1 MSQTGTLAFSLGEY
15 RNNETVGEFVQ
26 EELNQYR
33 HEYYNQDAPSVSDA
47 VYDRLYDE
55 LELWEKD
62 TGIILSNSPTQ
73 TVGYKA
79 VSSLEK
85 VRHDIPLLSLA
96 KTKAVSDLA
105 SFLKGHAALL
115 MLKLDGLTVKLVYE
129 GGKLVEGSTRG
140 DGDEGELITHN
151 ISAFRNVPL
160 SIPYKGRLVITGEG
174 FIHKSDFER
183 LKDTLTGSDGKPYR
197 NARNLAAG
205 SIRCLDANICK
216 EREISFFA
224 FNILEGM
231 DEFEDSRDSRSGLLS
246 ILAEF
251 GFEVCPAVY
260 IPPDAKADHIASKIQ
275 KMAELADTWDIP
287 IDGMVLRFNSFSYS
301 ASLGRTGHHYNDG
314 IAFKFEDDTYETVF
328 RRVEWQTGRS
338 GEIAPVAVFDTVEI
352 DGCEVSRASLHNLT
366 FIKGLELHPGCRIL
380 VSKRN
385 MIIPH
390 VEENLDR
397 GDYQDMTP
405 QTCPCCGQPTR
416 THSRAG
422 DKGRMVE
429 TLHCDNPGCGSR
441 ILQKFVHFAEKKAM
455 NIRGL
460 SEATLDQLIR
470 LGALKGYQDL
480 YHLDRYR
487 DEIIALEGFG
497 EKSYENL
504 IASINE
510 SRSTTF
516 VRFVVAMDI
525 PLIGRTASRILD
537 RHFHG
542 SLRELRLAALDRF
555 DFTCLEGIGDIMSS
569 NLHKWFRNSDHLLL
583 WGSLQKELHF
593 ENGLDAE
600 ASREENN
607 MNKTTNNTFAGCTIV
622 ATGKLEN
629 FTRDGI
635 NAKIISLGATP
646 GSSVTKKTD
655 YLICGEKAGS
665 KLAKAQQLGVKIL
678 TEQQFLE
685 MLSA

>member
-1 MSQTGTLAFSLGEY
+1 MSQKTERIHQL
-15 RNNETVGEFVQ
+15 VDK
-26 EELNQYR
+26 LNQYR
-33 HEYYNQDAPSVSDA
+33 DEYYNKNASSVSDA
-47 VYDRLYDE
+47 VYDHLYDE
-55 LELWEKD
+55 LERMEKE

-79 VSSLEK
+79 VSILKK
-85 VRHDIPLLSLA
+85 VHHRIPLLSLD
-96 KTKAVSDLA
+96 KTKLISDLV
-105 SFLKGHAALL
+105 SFVKDHAALL
-115 MLKLDGLTVKLVYE
+115 MLKLDGLTVKLVYKD
-129 GGKLVEGSTRG
+129 GKLVEGSTRG

-151 ISAFRNVPL
+151 IAAFRNVPL
-160 SIPYKGRLVITGEG
+160 SIPFKGHLELSGEG

-183 LKDTLTGSDGKPYR
+183 LKDTLIGSDGKPYR
-197 NARNLAAG
+197 NARNLASG
-205 SIRCLDANICK
+205 SIRCLDASICK

-231 DEFEDSRDSRSGLLS
+231 DGFGDIQDSRSALLLS
-246 ILAEF
+246 MIDHGFGICPFVPIPAGATAEEIEKQIQNLQELAE
-251 GFEVCPAVY
+251 
-260 IPPDAKADHIASKIQ
+260 IS
-275 KMAELADTWDIP
+275 DIP
-287 IDGMVLRFNSFSYS
+287 IDGMVLRYDNLSYS

-328 RRVEWQTGRS
+328 RSIEWQTGRS
-338 GEIAPVAVFDTVEI
+338 GEIAPVAMFDTVEI

-397 GDYQDMTP
+397 GNYQDMTP
-405 QTCPCCGQPTR
+405 QICPCCGQPTR
-416 THSRAG
+416 TYSRAG
-422 DKGRMVE
+422 DKGRIVE
-429 TLHCDNPGCGSR
+429 TLHCDNPECGSR
-441 ILQKFVHFAEKKAM
+441 VLQRFVHFTEKKAM

-460 SEATLDQLIR
+460 SEATLDQLIQ
-470 LGALKGYQDL
+470 LGALKTYQDL

-487 DEIIALEGFG
+487 DEIIEMEGFG

-504 IASINE
+504 IASVNE
-510 SRSTTF
+510 SRNTTF
-516 VRFVVAMDI
+516 VRYLVAMDI

-537 RHFHG
+537 GHFHG
-542 SLRELRLAALDRF
+542 NLRELELAALNRF

-569 NLHKWFRNSDHLLL
+569 NIHEWFRNSDHLLL
-583 WGSLQKELHF
+583 WRGLQKELHF
-593 ENGLDAE
+593 ENGLDAK
-600 ASREENN
+600 ASGEENN
-607 MNKTTNNTFAGCTIV
+607 MNETNNNTFSGCTIV

-678 TEQQFLE
+678 TEQEF
-685 MLSA
+685 MDMIAS

>member
-1 MSQTGTLAFSLGEY
+1 MSQKTERIHQL
-15 RNNETVGEFVQ
+15 VDK
-26 EELNQYR
+26 LNQYR
-33 HEYYNQDAPSVSDA
+33 DEYYNKNAPSVSDA
-47 VYDRLYDE
+47 VYDHLYDE
-55 LELWEKD
+55 LERMEKE

-79 VSSLEK
+79 VSSLKK
-85 VRHDIPLLSLA
+85 VRHRIPLLSLD
-96 KTKAVSDLA
+96 KTKLISDLV
-105 SFLKGHAALL
+105 SFVKDHAALL

-129 GGKLVEGSTRG
+129 DGKLVEGSTRG

-151 ISAFRNVPL
+151 IAAFRNAPL
-160 SIPYKGRLVITGEG
+160 SIPFKGHLELSGEG

-183 LKDTLTGSDGKPYR
+183 LKDTLVGSDGKPYR
-197 NARNLAAG
+197 NARNLASG
-205 SIRCLDANICK
+205 SIRCLDACICK

-231 DEFEDSRDSRSGLLS
+231 DGFCDIRDSRSALLLS
-246 ILAEF
+246 MIDHGFGICPFVPIPAGATAEEIEKQIQNLQELAE
-251 GFEVCPAVY
+251 
-260 IPPDAKADHIASKIQ
+260 IS
-275 KMAELADTWDIP
+275 DIP
-287 IDGMVLRFNSFSYS
+287 IDGMVLRYDSLSYS

-314 IAFKFEDDTYETVF
+314 IAFKFEDNTYETVF
-328 RRVEWQTGRS
+328 RSIEWQTGRS
-338 GEIAPVAVFDTVEI
+338 GEIAPVALFDTVEI

-397 GDYQDMTP
+397 GNYQDMTP
-405 QTCPCCGQPTR
+405 QICPCCGQPTR
-416 THSRAG
+416 TYSRAG
-422 DKGRMVE
+422 DKGRIVE
-429 TLHCDNPGCGSR
+429 TLHCDNPECGSR
-441 ILQKFVHFAEKKAM
+441 VLQRFVHFAEKKAM

-460 SEATLDQLIR
+460 SEATLDQLIQ
-470 LGALKGYQDL
+470 LGALKTYQDL

-487 DEIIALEGFG
+487 DEIIEMEGFG

-537 RHFHG
+537 GHFHG
-542 SLRELRLAALDRF
+542 NLRELELTALDRF
-555 DFTCLEGIGDIMSS
+555 DFICLEGIGDIMSS
-569 NLHKWFRNSDHLLL
+569 NIHEWFRNSDHLLL
-583 WGSLQKELHF
+583 WRGLQKELHF
-593 ENGLDAE
+593 ENGLDAK
-600 ASREENN
+600 ASGEENN
-607 MNKTTNNTFAGCTIV
+607 MNGTNNNTFAGCTIV

-635 NAKIISLGATP
+635 NARIISLGATP

-655 YLICGEKAGS
+655 YLICGEKAGN
-665 KLAKAQQLGVKIL
+665 KLAKAQQLGITVL

-685 MLSA
+685 MISA

>member
-1 MSQTGTLAFSLGEY
+1 MSQTTE
-15 RNNETVGEFVQ
+15 RIH
-26 EELNQYR
+26 ELVEKLNRYR
-33 HEYYNQDAPSVSDA
+33 HEYYNEDAPSVSDA
-47 VYDRLYDE
+47 VYDHLYDE
-55 LELWEKD
+55 LARAEKE

-85 VRHDIPLLSLA
+85 VRHRIPLLSLD
-96 KTKAVSDLA
+96 KTKLVSDLV
-105 SFLKGHAALL
+105 SFVKDHAALL

-129 GGKLVEGSTRG
+129 DGKLLQGSTRG

-160 SIPYKGRLVITGEG
+160 SIPYKGHLELSGEG

-197 NARNLAAG
+197 NARNLASG
-205 SIRCLDANICK
+205 SIRCLDANTCK
-216 EREISFFA
+216 EREVSFFA

-231 DEFEDSRDSRSGLLS
+231 DNFPDIQDSRSSLLLS
-246 ILAEF
+246 MIDYGFGICPFVPVPAGASAEEIEKQIQNLQELAETKACRA
-251 GFEVCPAVY
+251 GF
-260 IPPDAKADHIASKIQ
+260 
-275 KMAELADTWDIP
+275 DIP
-287 IDGMVLRFNSFSYS
+287 IDGMVMRYDSLSYS
-301 ASLGRTGHHYNDG
+301 ESLGRTGHHYNDG

-328 RRVEWQTGRS
+328 QSIEWQTGRS
-338 GEIAPVAVFDTVEI
+338 GEIAPVALFDTVEI
-352 DGCEVSRASLHNLT
+352 DGCEGSRASLHNLT
-366 FIKGLELHPGCRIL
+366 FIKNLELHPGCRIL

-397 GDYQDMTP
+397 GQYQDMVP

-416 THSRAG
+416 IYSRTG
-422 DKGRMVE
+422 DKGRIVE
-429 TLHCDNPGCGSR
+429 TLHCDNPECGSR
-441 ILQKFVHFAEKKAM
+441 VLQRFVHFAEKKAM

-460 SEATLDQLIR
+460 SEATLDQLIQ
-470 LGALKGYQDL
+470 LGALKSYQDL

-487 DEIIALEGFG
+487 EEIIALEGFG

-510 SRSTTF
+510 SRCTTF

-569 NLHKWFRNSDHLLL
+569 SLHEWFRNPDHLLL

-600 ASREENN
+600 ASGEENN
-607 MNKTTNNTFAGCTIV
+607 MNKTMNSTFAGCTIV

-665 KLAKAQQLGVKIL
+665 KLAKAQQLGIKIL
-678 TEQQFLE
+678 TEQEFLD
-685 MLSA
+685 MIAS

>member
-1 MSQTGTLAFSLGEY
+1 MSQTTERIHEL
-15 RNNETVGEFVQ
+15 VDK
-26 EELNQYR
+26 LNQYR
-33 HEYYNQDAPSVSDA
+33 DEYYNRNAPSVSDA
-47 VYDRLYDE
+47 VYDHLYDE
-55 LELWEKD
+55 LGHLEKES
-62 TGIILSNSPTQ
+62 GIILSNSPTQ

-79 VSSLEK
+79 VSSLKK
-85 VRHDIPLLSLA
+85 VRHPIPLLSLD
-96 KTKAVSDLA
+96 KTKMMSELA
-105 SFLKGHAALL
+105 AFLKKHAALL

-129 GGKLVEGSTRG
+129 DGKLVEGSTRG

-151 ISAFRNVPL
+151 VSAFRNVPL
-160 SIPYKGRLVITGEG
+160 SIPYKERLVITGEG

-231 DEFEDSRDSRSGLLS
+231 EEFEDIRDSRSNMLLS
-246 ILAEF
+246 LSEYGFGICPFLPVSPNESAEGIETKIKTLTDLAE
-251 GFEVCPAVY
+251 
-260 IPPDAKADHIASKIQ
+260 IS
-275 KMAELADTWDIP
+275 DIP
-287 IDGMVLRFNSFSYS
+287 IDGMVLRFDSFSYS

-328 RRVEWQTGRS
+328 RSIEWQTGRS
-338 GEIAPVAVFDTVEI
+338 GEIAPVAVFDPVEI
-352 DGCEVSRASLHNLT
+352 DGCIVTRASLHNLS
-366 FIKGLELHPGCRIL
+366 FIKELELHPGCRIL
-380 VSKRN
+380 ICKRN

-397 GDYQDMTP
+397 GAYADMVP
-405 QTCPCCGQPTR
+405 KTCPCCGQPTR
-416 THSRAG
+416 IYSRAG
-422 DKGRMVE
+422 DRGRIVE
-429 TLHCDNPGCGSR
+429 TLHCDNPECGSR
-441 ILQKFVHFAEKKAM
+441 ILQRFVHFAEKKAM

-470 LGALKGYQDL
+470 IGALKGYQDL

-487 DEIIALEGFG
+487 DEITALEGFG

-510 SRSTTF
+510 SRNTTF

-525 PLIGRTASRILD
+525 PLIGRTASRILEG
-537 RHFHG
+537 HFHG
-542 SLRELRLAALDRF
+542 NLRDLELAALDRF
-555 DFTCLEGIGDIMSS
+555 DFTCLEGIGSVMSS
-569 NLHKWFRNSDHLLL
+569 NIHEWFRNSDHILL
-583 WGSLQKELHF
+583 WRNLQKELHF
-593 ENGLDAE
+593 DNGLDAQ
-600 ASREENN
+600 ASGEENN
-607 MNKTTNNTFAGCTIV
+607 MTNNSTFAGCTIV

-665 KLAKAQQLGVKIL
+665 KLAKAQQLGVRVL
-678 TEQQFLE
+678 TEQEFLD
-685 MLSA
+685 MIAS

>member
-1 MSQTGTLAFSLGEY
+1 MPRRIY
-15 RNNETVGEFVQ
+15 
-26 EELNQYR
+26 
-33 HEYYNQDAPSVSDA
+33 PSG
-47 VYDRLYDE
+47 R
-55 LELWEKD
+55 
-62 TGIILSNSPTQ
+62 
-73 TVGYKA
+73 
-79 VSSLEK
+79 
-85 VRHDIPLLSLA
+85 
-96 KTKAVSDLA
+96 
-105 SFLKGHAALL
+105 KG
-115 MLKLDGLTVKLVYE
+115 G
-129 GGKLVEGSTRG
+129 
-140 DGDEGELITHN
+140 
-151 ISAFRNVPL
+151 
-160 SIPYKGRLVITGEG
+160 
-174 FIHKSDFER
+174 
-183 LKDTLTGSDGKPYR
+183 
-197 NARNLAAG
+197 
-205 SIRCLDANICK
+205 
-216 EREISFFA
+216 
-224 FNILEGM
+224 
-231 DEFEDSRDSRSGLLS
+231 
-246 ILAEF
+246 
-251 GFEVCPAVY
+251 
-260 IPPDAKADHIASKIQ
+260 HIASKIQ

-352 DGCEVSRASLHNLT
+352 DGCEVTRTSLHNLT

-416 THSRAG
+416 IHSRAG
-422 DKGRMVE
+422 DKGRLIE
-429 TLHCDNPGCGSR
+429 TLHCDNPECGSR
-441 ILQKFVHFAEKKAM
+441 ILQKFVHYAEKKAM

-510 SRSTTF
+510 SRNTTF

-555 DFTCLEGIGDIMSS
+555 DFTCLEGIGNTMSS
-569 NLHKWFRNSDHLLL
+569 NLHEWFRNSDHLLL

-600 ASREENN
+600 ASRDGERAGKDSAH

-665 KLAKAQQLGVKIL
+665 KLAKAEQLGVKIL
-678 TEQQFLE
+678 TEQEFLE

>member
-1 MSQTGTLAFSLGEY
+1 MSQTTERIHEL
-15 RNNETVGEFVQ
+15 VDK
-26 EELNQYR
+26 LNQYR
-33 HEYYNQDAPSVSDA
+33 DEYYNKNAPSVSDA
-47 VYDRLYDE
+47 VYDHLYDE
-55 LELWEKD
+55 LERLEKES
-62 TGIILSNSPTQ
+62 GIILSNSPTQ

-85 VRHDIPLLSLA
+85 VRHPIPLLSLG
-96 KTKAVSDLA
+96 KTKMVSELA
-105 SFLKGHAALL
+105 TFLKKHAALL

-151 ISAFRNVPL
+151 VSAFRNVPL
-160 SIPYKGRLVITGEG
+160 SIPYKEHLVVTGEG

-231 DEFEDSRDSRSGLLS
+231 DEFTDIRDSRSSLLLS
-246 ILAEF
+246 LSEYGFGICPFLTVSPDETAEDLAVKIKTLTDLAE
-251 GFEVCPAVY
+251 
-260 IPPDAKADHIASKIQ
+260 IS
-275 KMAELADTWDIP
+275 DIP
-287 IDGMVLRFNSFSYS
+287 IDGMVLRFDSFSYS

-328 RRVEWQTGRS
+328 RSIEWQTGRS

-422 DKGRMVE
+422 GKGRMVE
-429 TLHCDNPGCGSR
+429 TLHCDNPECGSR

-480 YHLDRYR
+480 YHLDHYR

-555 DFTCLEGIGDIMSS
+555 DFTCLEGIGDTMSS
-569 NLHKWFRNSDHLLL
+569 NLHEWFRNSDHLLL

-635 NAKIISLGATP
+635 NAKIISLGSTP

-665 KLAKAQQLGVKIL
+665 KLAKAEQLGVKVL
-678 TEQQFLE
+678 TEQEFLD

>member
-1 MSQTGTLAFSLGEY
+1 MSQKTERIHQL
-15 RNNETVGEFVQ
+15 VDK
-26 EELNQYR
+26 LNQYR
-33 HEYYNQDAPSVSDA
+33 DEYYNKNAPSVSDA
-47 VYDRLYDE
+47 VYDHLYDE
-55 LELWEKD
+55 LERMEKE

-79 VSSLEK
+79 VSSLKK
-85 VRHDIPLLSLA
+85 VRHRIPLLSLD
-96 KTKAVSDLA
+96 KTKLISDLV
-105 SFLKGHAALL
+105 SFVKDHAALL

-129 GGKLVEGSTRG
+129 DGKLVEGSTRG
-140 DGDEGELITHN
+140 DGNEGELITHN
-151 ISAFRNVPL
+151 IAAFRNAPL
-160 SIPYKGRLVITGEG
+160 SIPFKGHLELSGEG

-183 LKDTLTGSDGKPYR
+183 LKDTLVGSDGKPYR
-197 NARNLAAG
+197 NARNLASG
-205 SIRCLDANICK
+205 SIRCLDAGICK

-231 DEFEDSRDSRSGLLS
+231 DGFGDIRDSRSALLLS
-246 ILAEF
+246 MIDHGFGICPFVPIPAGATAEEIEKQIQNMQELAE
-251 GFEVCPAVY
+251 
-260 IPPDAKADHIASKIQ
+260 IS
-275 KMAELADTWDIP
+275 DIP
-287 IDGMVLRFNSFSYS
+287 IDGMVLRYDSLSYS
-301 ASLGRTGHHYNDG
+301 ASLDRTGHHYNDG

-328 RRVEWQTGRS
+328 RSIEWQTGRS
-338 GEIAPVAVFDTVEI
+338 GEIAPVALFDTVEI

-397 GDYQDMTP
+397 GNYQDMTP
-405 QTCPCCGQPTR
+405 QICPCCGQPTR
-416 THSRAG
+416 TYSRAG
-422 DKGRMVE
+422 DKGRIVE
-429 TLHCDNPGCGSR
+429 TLHCDNPECGSR
-441 ILQKFVHFAEKKAM
+441 VLQRFVHFAEKKAM

-460 SEATLDQLIR
+460 SEATLDQLIQ
-470 LGALKGYQDL
+470 LGALKTYQDL

-487 DEIIALEGFG
+487 DEIIEMEGFG

-516 VRFVVAMDI
+516 VRYLVAMDI

-537 RHFHG
+537 GHFHG
-542 SLRELRLAALDRF
+542 NLRELELAALDRF

-569 NLHKWFRNSDHLLL
+569 NIHEWFRNSDHLLL
-583 WGSLQKELHF
+583 WRGLQKELHF
-593 ENGLDAE
+593 ENGLDAQ
-600 ASREENN
+600 ASGEENN
-607 MNKTTNNTFAGCTIV
+607 MNGTNNNTFAGCTIV

-635 NAKIISLGATP
+635 NARIISLGATP

-665 KLAKAQQLGVKIL
+665 KLAKAQQLGITVL

-685 MLSA
+685 MISA